1 MKRYFQSYQVSQNM
15 LNIINQLQFKQ
26 PTEIQHRVIP
36 SALRNENIIGQ
47 SQTGT
52 GKTHAYLIPLID
64 QLNLEDQSV
73 QKMIIAPTR
82 ELAMQIFH
90 EVKKMMDFTEEGQFS
105 ARLVIGGTDKEREL
119 QKFSKQPH
127 VIVGTPGRILDFIN
141 ENAINP
147 STVNSVVI
155 DEADLLI
162 DLGLIE
168 EVDQILGRMYE
179 DVQTLVF
186 SATIPKKLQPFL
198 KKYLINPNY
207 IVIDDE
213 SYNKNLEHRLIPRRH
228 RNAAELIIESTK
240 LIHPYIALIFVN
252 KKEHADE
259 LREELLNKG
268 LEAGIIHG
276 GLKPRERKRVLND
289 LRNLKF
295 QYIVATDL
303 AARGIDIP
311 GVSHV
316 FNAEFPQDVETY
328 THRVGRTARA
338 GNKGTAVTFYDEK
351 DLPLIEKLEETGI
364 EFHNFDIKNG
374 EWAPVKEWNVREK
387 RKEHENELEKEAWK
401 KVRKRKKIK
410 PGYKK
415 KMKQEKEQ
423 IKKQLKREKFKKM
436 NKGRRK

>member
-1 MKRYFQSYQVSQNM
+1 MKRYFQSYQLSSNM
-15 LNIINQLQFKQ
+15 LSVIQELKFKQ

-36 SALRNENIIGQ
+36 SVLRRENVIGQ

-64 QLNLEDQSV
+64 QLKLDEQST

-90 EVKKMMDFTEEGQFS
+90 EVKKMQEYSKEVFS

-119 QKFSKQPH
+119 QKIQKQPH
-127 VIVGTPGRILDFIN
+127 IIVGTPGRILDFIE

-147 STVNSVVI
+147 STVSSVVI

-168 EVDQILGRMYE
+168 EVDQTLSRMYV

-198 KKYLINPNY
+198 KKYLVNPNY
-207 IVIDDE
+207 IMIED
-213 SYNKNLEHRLIPRRH
+213 SINPSKLEHRLVPRRH
-228 RNAAELIIESTK
+228 RNAAELIVETSK

-259 LREELLNKG
+259 LREALLEKG
-268 LEAGIIHG
+268 LEAGVIHG
-276 GLKPRERKRVLND
+276 GLKPRERKRMLND
-289 LRNLKF
+289 LRSLKY

-338 GNKGTAVTFYDEK
+338 GNEGTAVTFYDDK
-351 DLPLIEKLEETGI
+351 DMPIIEKLEQTGI
-364 EFHNFDIKNG
+364 EFHNYDIKNG
-374 EWAPVKEWNVREK
+374 EWAPVKEWNVRQK
-387 RKEHENELEKEAWK
+387 RQKQENELEKEAWK
-401 KVRKRKKIK
+401 KVRKPKKVK

-415 KMKQEKEQ
+415 KMKKEKEQ
-423 IKKQLKREKFKKM
+423 IKKQLKKEQFRKM

>member
-1 MKRYFQSYQVSQNM
+1 MKRYFQSYQLSPNM
-15 LNIINQLQFKQ
+15 LTIIQDLNFKQ

-36 SALRNENIIGQ
+36 SVLRKENVIGQ

-64 QLNLEDQSV
+64 QLNLNKQTT

-90 EVKKMMDFTEEGQFS
+90 EIKKMQDFSQEEFS
-105 ARLVIGGTDKEREL
+105 SRLVIGGTDKEKEL
-119 QKFSKQPH
+119 QKVQKQPH
-127 VIVGTPGRILDFIN
+127 LIVGTPGRILDFI
-141 ENAINP
+141 EEGAINP
-147 STVNSVVI
+147 SSVESVVI

-168 EVDQILGRMYE
+168 EVDQILSRMYV

-198 KKYLINPNY
+198 KKYLVNPNY
-207 IVIDDE
+207 IVIED
-213 SYNKNLEHRLIPRRH
+213 SINPSKLEHRLIPRRH
-228 RNAAELIIESTK
+228 RDAAELILEASK

-259 LREELLNKG
+259 LREALLDKG
-268 LEAGIIHG
+268 LEAGVIHG
-276 GLKPRERKRVLND
+276 GLKPRERKRMLND
-289 LRNLKF
+289 LRSLKY

-338 GNKGTAVTFYDEK
+338 GNEGTAVTFYDEK
-351 DLPLIEKLEETGI
+351 DMTLIEKLEQTGI
-364 EFHNFDIKNG
+364 EFHNYDIKNG
-374 EWAPVKEWNVREK
+374 EWAPVKEWNVRQNRLK
-387 RKEHENELEKEAWK
+387 QENELEKEAWK
-401 KVRKRKKIK
+401 RVKKRKQVK

-415 KMKQEKEQ
+415 KMKQEKEK
-423 IKKQLKREKFKKM
+423 IKKELKREKFKKM